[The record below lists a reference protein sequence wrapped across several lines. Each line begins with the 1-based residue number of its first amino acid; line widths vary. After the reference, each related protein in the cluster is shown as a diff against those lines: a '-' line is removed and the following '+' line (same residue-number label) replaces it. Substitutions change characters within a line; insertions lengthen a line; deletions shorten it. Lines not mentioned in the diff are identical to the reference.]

1 MKSVNDFFNNFKDD
15 INRIN
20 VCKVGKVVK
29 FYPEVNKADVIP
41 LPSEENAIVLN
52 VPVAHVRSRDFFIYV
67 PLKEGDKVILVFMDG
82 DTDSILF
89 DEDKKT
95 TERTHDISDCVCI
108 GGITLFNENLK
119 VADKES
125 LCIQNKEGTGAVIL
139 KENGDILIKAKNFK
153 VSAERIDLN

>member
-29 FYPEVNKADVIP
+29 FYPEVNKVDVIP

-52 VPVAHVRSRDFFIYV
+52 VPVAHVRSRDFFIYT

-108 GGITLFNENLK
+108 GGITLFSESLK

-139 KENGDILIKAKNFK
+139 KENGDIFIKAKHFK
-153 VSAERIDLN
+153 VNAERIDLN

>member
-20 VCKVGKVVK
+20 VCKIGKVVK
-29 FYPEVNKADVIP
+29 FYPEVNKVDVIP

-52 VPVAHVRSRDFFIYV
+52 VPVAHVRSRDFFIYT

-108 GGITLFNENLK
+108 GGITLFSESLK

-125 LCIQNKEGTGAVIL
+125 LCIQNKEGIGAVIL
-139 KENGDILIKAKNFK
+139 KENGDIFIKAKHFK
-153 VSAERIDLN
+153 VNAERIDLN

>member
-20 VCKVGKVVK
+20 VCKIGKVVK
-29 FYPEVNKADVIP
+29 FYPEVNKVDVIP

-52 VPVAHVRSRDFFIYV
+52 VPVAHVRSRDFFIYT

-108 GGITLFNENLK
+108 GGITLFSESLK

-139 KENGDILIKAKNFK
+139 KENGDILIKAKNLK
-153 VSAERIDLN
+153 VNAERIDLN

>member
-20 VCKVGKVVK
+20 VCKIGKVVK
-29 FYPEVNKADVIP
+29 FYPEVNKVDVIP

-52 VPVAHVRSRDFFIYV
+52 VPVAHVRSRDFFIYD

-125 LCIQNKEGTGAVIL
+125 LCIQNKDGTGAVVL
-139 KENGDILIKAKNFK
+139 KENGDIFIKAKNFK
-153 VSAERIDLN
+153 VNAERIDLN

>member
-20 VCKVGKVVK
+20 VCKLGKVVK
-29 FYPEVNKADVIP
+29 FYPEVNKVDVIP

-153 VSAERIDLN
+153 VNAERIDLN

>member
-20 VCKVGKVVK
+20 VCKIGKVVK
-29 FYPEVNKADVIP
+29 FYPEVNKVDVIP

-52 VPVAHVRSRDFFIYV
+52 VPVAHVRSRDFFIYT

-108 GGITLFNENLK
+108 GGITLFSESLK

-153 VSAERIDLN
+153 VNAERIDLN